1 MTENQTQTDLPEG
14 TPEWRIKMLEEL
26 LDGKAEN
33 KVNAPG
39 WGIAFV
45 FKTDSGYLIKINPDK
60 KHPKGLLLNILE
72 DGPYHSLEQDN
83 PPDGLMFIKPFP
95 IDPFLKKLQKIPD
108 DTPEP
113 QEDEDL
119 YGFSVDVKPEVNPP
133 SIIKE
138 TRRKFI

>member
-14 TPEWRIKMLEEL
+14 TPEWRIKILDEL

-45 FKTDSGYLIKINPDK
+45 FKTAHGYLIKINPYK
-60 KHPKGLLLNILE
+60 KHPKGLLLNILA
-72 DGPYHSLEQDN
+72 DGRYHELEQD
-83 PPDGLMFIKPFP
+83 DRHELLIVKPFP
-95 IDPFLKKLQKIPD
+95 INPFLKKLQKIPD
-108 DTPEP
+108 DTSEA
-113 QEDEDL
+113 QEDNDL

-133 SIIKE
+133 NIIKE